1 MCLKKYLSLCRIQF
15 TRIWKNISREVINSV
30 LFVLHM
36 EKLCLLQNEGC
47 TVLVSGGF
55 DDDLGDIVSA
65 AHQEWKWLRSKE
77 RAIAFADHR

>member
-1 MCLKKYLSLCRIQF
+1 
-15 TRIWKNISREVINSV
+15 
-30 LFVLHM
+30 M